1 MWSELLGSTLS
12 SKDGPKDTAKCLSC
26 AECVM
31 IYISAHWCGP
41 CRAMTPKLA
50 DAYKK
55 QTGNSEVVFLSLDN
69 TNEAFEEYFKTMPW
83 YAVQYDDESCDRH
96 AIINS
101 LSTLCGTPIKSI
113 PCLLVFDKDC
123 CIVSCNGCDDFD
135 EYFKTTVNPSQPAA
149 DAAAT
154 SDTAADESPEVYR
167 PLFSP

>member
-1 MWSELLGSTLS
+1 
-12 SKDGPKDTAKCLSC
+12 
-26 AECVM
+26 
-31 IYISAHWCGP
+31 
-41 CRAMTPKLA
+41 MTPKLA
-50 DAYKK
+50 EAYEK
-55 QTGNSEVVFLSLDN
+55 QTGNSEVVFLSLDS

-123 CIVSCNGCDDFD
+123 CIVSRNGCDDFE
-135 EYFKTTVNPSQPAA
+135 EYFKTTVNPSQPAE
-149 DAAAT
+149 AAAASDT
-154 SDTAADESPEVYR
+154 AAEAAAASDTAADDRPVVFR